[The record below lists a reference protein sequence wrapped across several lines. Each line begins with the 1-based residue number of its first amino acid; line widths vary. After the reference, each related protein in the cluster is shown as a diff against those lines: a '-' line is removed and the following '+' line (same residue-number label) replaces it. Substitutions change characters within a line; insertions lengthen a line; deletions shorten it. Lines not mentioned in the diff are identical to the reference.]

1 MTIKNLFLLDS
12 LGALLS
18 AVVLGFVLTKYEIFF
33 GMPADVLRFLAII
46 PCVFA
51 LYSFLGF
58 LIKTKN
64 ERLYLTIIAAANF
77 LYCCLTMF
85 YIYRFYFQLTIW
97 GLSYFIGEIIIV
109 VTLALYELRIAK
121 TKAQNTEGGIRIG
134 RKFWINGKT
143 TVILAFQWLK

>member
-18 AVVLGFVLTKYEIFF
+18 AVMLGFVLTKYEIFF
-33 GMPADVLRFLAII
+33 GMPADVLHILAVI

-64 ERLYLTIIAAANF
+64 ERLYLTIIATVNL
-77 LYCCLTMF
+77 LYCCITTF
-85 YIYRFYFQLTIW
+85 YVFNFYQQLTIW
-97 GLSYFIGEIIIV
+97 GLSYFIGEIIVV
-109 VTLALYELRIAK
+109 VTLALYELRIA
-121 TKAQNTEGGIRIG
+121 
-134 RKFWINGKT
+134 RKKSP
-143 TVILAFQWLK
+143 KY